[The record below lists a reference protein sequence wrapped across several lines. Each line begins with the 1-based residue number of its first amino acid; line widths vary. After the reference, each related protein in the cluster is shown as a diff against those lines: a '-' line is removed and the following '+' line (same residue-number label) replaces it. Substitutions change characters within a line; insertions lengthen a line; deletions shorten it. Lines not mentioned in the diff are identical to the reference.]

1 MNKKEIKQALTQGL
15 IAGYAGKTQFSETT
29 RGGFKLSSSHLENEN
44 ERYHDEWLQARVGGG
59 QELVEI
65 NDEKFTRLYAGGIVE
80 EEILKN
86 LEISEKEIIDFL
98 KFVILNLKENTRLF
112 EPCSYKNENNW
123 SYNYQILDKDDN
135 LSIITAKEAISYKN
149 TVVFVHNFL
158 LCPIS

>member
-1 MNKKEIKQALTQGL
+1 MKNVERVLTSGL
-15 IAGYAGKTQFSETT
+15 IAGYAGETQFSETT

-44 ERYHDEWLQARVGGG
+44 ETYHDEWLQARVGGG

-65 NDEKFTRLYAGGIVE
+65 NGEKFTRLYAGGIVE
-80 EEILKN
+80 EKILKK

-98 KFVILNLKENTRLF
+98 KFVIINLKENTRLF

-135 LSIITAKEAISYKN
+135 LSIITAKESISYKN
-149 TVVFVHNFL
+149 TVVFLHNFL

>member
-15 IAGYAGKTQFSETT
+15 MAGYGGKSEFSLIN
-29 RGGFKLSSSHLENEN
+29 RGGFQLNSSHLNRENLN
-44 ERYHDEWLQARVGGG
+44 YHDEWLQARVGGG

-65 NDEKFTRLYAGGIVE
+65 NDEKFTRLYAGGIVK

-86 LEISEKEIIDFL
+86 LEISEKEIIDYL